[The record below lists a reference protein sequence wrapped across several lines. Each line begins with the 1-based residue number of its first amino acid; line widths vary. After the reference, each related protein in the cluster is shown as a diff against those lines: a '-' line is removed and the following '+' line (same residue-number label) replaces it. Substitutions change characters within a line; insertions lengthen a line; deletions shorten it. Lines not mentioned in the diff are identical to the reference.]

1 MDEQIRAGETGD
13 KNAVIDQKLRQ
24 FFDGKIVRKDLTK
37 KIKEG
42 ANVPVYVLEFLL
54 GQYCSSDDE
63 EVIEQGVQNVKRIL
77 ADNFVRPDEAQK
89 ILSQLRK
96 KGSHT
101 IIDMVTVHLDIKKNC
116 YFAEFSNLGLGNV
129 PIADEYPE
137 KFDRLL
143 CGGIWCIVQLDY
155 EAEGDNNFGIED
167 TDGNPLRSK
176 QKKQREIT
184 PISIRKLTP
193 IQMPHIDIDELKLGR
208 RSFTKEEWLDILLRS
223 IGMEPDEFTY
233 REKWLLLTRMIP
245 LVENNFNLCELGPRS
260 TGKSHLYKEI
270 SPNSILVSG
279 GQTTVANLFYNMGRK
294 TVGLVGLWD
303 CVAFDEVAGIK
314 FKDKD
319 GVQIMKDYM
328 ASGSFA
334 RGKEEKAAS
343 ASMVFVG
350 NINQSVDVLLKTSS
364 LFDPFPTEMGTDTA
378 FLDRIH
384 CYLPGWEI
392 PKFRPEHFTNDYGF
406 ISDYLAEFIREL
418 RKEQYGDAI
427 DHYFRLGRNLNQ
439 RDTIAVRRMVDGYL
453 KLLYPDGVFSKEELE
468 EVLQIS
474 LEMRRRVKE
483 QLKKLGGMEF
493 YDVNFSYVD
502 LDDMSEH
509 YVSVPEQGGG
519 KLIPDGM
526 CNPGQVYTVSR
537 GKSGMIGVYRLESQ
551 ILPGNG
557 KFDKTGIGSDRSAK
571 EATNTAFNFLKANGN
586 RISGSISTSTKDYI
600 INYQDLQGIGMTET
614 LALPTL
620 VALCSVALSR
630 SVQSSMA
637 ILGEMSIGGTLL
649 KVDELANTLQVCLD
663 SGAKKILMPAVSMPE
678 LATVPADLST
688 AFDFILF
695 KSPEEAVIK
704 ALGAN

>member
-1 MDEQIRAGETGD
+1 MSDNLEVGASSREIIKD
-13 KNAVIDQKLRQ
+13 KLRQ
-24 FFDGKIVRKDLTK
+24 NFDGKIVRKDLTK

-54 GQYCSSDDE
+54 GQYCSSDDD

-89 ILSQLRK
+89 VLSRLRSR
-96 KGSHT
+96 GSHT
-101 IIDMVTVHLDIKKNC
+101 IIDMVKVRLDIKQDC
-116 YFAEFSNLGLGNV
+116 FFAEFSNLGLSNI
-129 PIADEYPE
+129 PITDEYPE
-137 KFDRLL
+137 KYDRLL

-155 EAEGDNNFGIED
+155 ETEGDNNFGIIDAE
-167 TDGNPLRSK
+167 GNTLQSK
-176 QKKQREIT
+176 QKKQKDIS
-184 PISIRKLTP
+184 PISILKLTP
-193 IQMPHIDIDELKLGR
+193 IQMPHIDIEDLKQGR
-208 RSFTKEEWLDILLRS
+208 QAFTKEEWLDVMLRS
-223 IGMEPDEFTY
+223 IGMEPDELSY

-364 LFDPFPTEMGTDTA
+364 LFDPFPPEMGTDTA

-406 ISDYLAEFIREL
+406 ISDYIAEFIREL
-418 RKEQYGDAI
+418 RKEQYSDAI
-427 DHYFRLGRNLNQ
+427 DHYFRIGKNLNQ

-453 KLLYPDGVFSKEELE
+453 KLMYPDGSFTKEEVE
-468 EVLQIS
+468 EVLKIS

-493 YDVNFSYVD
+493 YDVNFSYID
-502 LDDMSEH
+502 KETFEEY

-519 KLIPDGM
+519 KLIPEGM
-526 CNPGQVYTVSR
+526 CNPGQIYTVSQ
-537 GKSGMIGVYRLESQ
+537 GKSGMLGVFRLESQ
-551 ILPGNG
+551 MLPGNG
-557 KFDKTGIGSDRSAK
+557 KFERTGIGSDRDAK
-571 EATNTAFNFLKANGN
+571 ESTNTALNFLKANGN
-586 RISGSISTSTKDYI
+586 RISGSISTTTKDYI
-600 INYQDLQGIGMTET
+600 INYQDLQGIGMTGK

-620 VALCSVALSR
+620 IAMCSIALGKPTLS
-630 SVQSSMA
+630 SLAV
-637 ILGEMSIGGTLL
+637 LGEISISGTMM
-649 KVDELANTLQVCLD
+649 KVNELANSLQVCLD
-663 SGAKKILMPAVSMPE
+663 SGAKRVLLPITSAAE
-678 LATVPADLST
+678 LGTVPADLIGSFNLIFYSS
-688 AFDFILF
+688 AED
-695 KSPEEAVIK
+695 AVFK
-704 ALGAN
+704 ALGVE

>member
-1 MDEQIRAGETGD
+1 MDEEREVNESTREIIKD
-13 KNAVIDQKLRQ
+13 KLRQ
-24 FFDGKIVRKDLTK
+24 NFDGKIVRKDLTK

-54 GQYCSSDDE
+54 GQYCSSDDDE
-63 EVIEQGVQNVKRIL
+63 IIEQGVKNVKRII

-89 ILSQLRK
+89 ILSKLRNN
-96 KGSHT
+96 GSHT
-101 IIDMVTVHLDIKKNC
+101 VIDMITVNLNMKANI
-116 YFAEFSNLGLGNV
+116 YQASFSNLGISGIE
-129 PIADEYPE
+129 IADEYPE
-137 KFDRLL
+137 KYDRLL
-143 CGGIWCIVQLDY
+143 SGGIWCIVQLSY
-155 EAEGDNNFGIED
+155 EYVEEE
-167 TDGNPLRSK
+167 
-176 QKKQREIT
+176 KKNST
-184 PISIRKLTP
+184 PIKIMKLTP
-193 IQMPHIDIDELKLGR
+193 IQMPHIDIEELKEGR
-208 RSFTKEEWLDILLRS
+208 KAFTKEEWLDIMLRS
-223 IGMEPDEFTY
+223 IGMEPDELTY

-303 CVAFDEVAGIK
+303 CVAFDEVAGIR

-319 GVQIMKDYM
+319 GIQIMKDYM

-364 LFDPFPTEMGTDTA
+364 LFDPFPPEMGTDTA
-378 FLDRIH
+378 FLDRMH

-392 PKFRPEHFTNDYGF
+392 PKFRPEYFTNDYGF

-427 DHYFRLGRNLNQ
+427 DQYFRLGKNLNQ

-453 KLLYPDGVFSKEELE
+453 KLMYPDGNFTKEDVE
-468 EVLQIS
+468 EILQIS

-493 YDVNFSYVD
+493 YDVNFSYID
-502 LDDMSEH
+502 NETFEEH

-519 KLIPDGM
+519 KLIPEGM
-526 CNPGQVYTVSR
+526 CNPGQIYTVSQ
-537 GKSGMIGVYRLESQ
+537 GKSGMLGVFRLESQ
-551 ILPGNG
+551 MLPG
-557 KFDKTGIGSDRSAK
+557 TGTGWA
-571 EATNTAFNFLKANGN
+571 
-586 RISGSISTSTKDYI
+586 
-600 INYQDLQGIGMTET
+600 
-614 LALPTL
+614 
-620 VALCSVALSR
+620 
-630 SVQSSMA
+630 
-637 ILGEMSIGGTLL
+637 
-649 KVDELANTLQVCLD
+649 
-663 SGAKKILMPAVSMPE
+663 
-678 LATVPADLST
+678 
-688 AFDFILF
+688 
-695 KSPEEAVIK
+695 
-704 ALGAN
+704 